1 MKNKKGQF
9 DFPIIT
15 FAIIVLGLIFL
26 APIILKFVNSS
37 LNSYEEGLKQVPGA
51 NESGAV
57 SSVQNI
63 HGTFVGFWDGVLII
77 AFLISLILLF
87 ISAFL
92 IDTSVVF
99 VILYILALFFTV
111 VFAPNIL
118 EAINKVYDN
127 VLFAGEVASIPF
139 MDFLRLNFGLVIT
152 VIGILTMIIIYAKVR
167 FFPSQN
173 G

>member
-9 DFPIIT
+9 DFPLIT
-15 FAIIVLGLIFL
+15 FAIIVIGLIFL
-26 APIILKFVNSS
+26 APIILKFVNSTLTPFES
-37 LNSYEEGLKQVPGA
+37 ALGTVPGG

-57 SSVQNI
+57 ASVQHV
-63 HGTFVGFWDGVLII
+63 HGTFTNFWDGVLII
-77 AFLISLILLF
+77 AFLIALILLF
-87 ISAFL
+87 VSAFL
-92 IDTSVVF
+92 IDTNVVF

-118 EAINKVYDN
+118 EAVNKIYDSAT
-127 VLFAGEVASIPF
+127 FAGEVTYLPF
-139 MDFLRLNFGLVIT
+139 MDFLRLNFGLIIT